1 MLTQLLAAQAQCQE
15 SGSSSGNNGESSK
28 TKDFLRMNPPIFTET
43 KKDEDPQD
51 YINALQKI
59 SRIMI
64 VTEIEA
70 ATFETHQLQ
79 SVANTWYESW
89 ELSQGEDA
97 PDATWD
103 EFTSTFLDHFMP
115 IEVREAKAEQ
125 FLKLKQ
131 NGRSVQ
137 DYYLEFISL
146 AKHAPNMVP
155 DMRARVRR
163 FVGGLDSHLYDGAN
177 IAAQNGGMT
186 ISKMVAF
193 VQGNET
199 RLKEEEALQK
209 EKDKEFNKRV
219 KSNGQSAIEDGYYK
233 ESDSIYSLN
242 IGVSLEPLI
251 GAIAAGNVMVL
262 KPSELA
268 PACSS
273 VLAKTIPTYLD
284 SKAIKVIEGDYSV
297 GQKLLQQKW
306 DKIFF
311 TGSTKVA
318 QIVMAAA
325 AKHLTPVTLELGGK
339 CPAIIDSLCSSWD
352 KNIAMKRILS
362 GKFGT
367 CAGQVCAGI
376 DYILVKKTFASE
388 LVQMI
393 KLAIPKMFGEN
404 PKESHSMSRI
414 VNKTHFLR
422 IKNLLDEPMVKAS
435 IIYGGSTDE
444 DNLYIEPTLLLDP
457 PVQAAIMTEEIFG
470 PLLPILTMDNIEDSI
485 EFINAKPKPLAIYAF
500 TKDEELKRKII
511 SRTSSGSV
519 VFNDTIIQYAADTL
533 PFGGV
538 GQSGFGR
545 YHGKFSFD
553 TFSHEKVVVR
563 RSFLTDIWFRYPPW
577 NDHKLQLF
585 RFGFR
590 YDYLSIV
597 LIALGL
603 KKA

>member
-1 MLTQLLAAQAQCQE
+1 MSECEKDLEVLRETFKSGKTREESWRRSQLKNLLRLLEEKEDDIFKALKQDLGKHQVEAYRDEIGTLVKSVNYALDGLKQWM
-15 SGSSSGNNGESSK
+15 SSK
-28 TKDFLRMNPPIFTET
+28 K
-43 KKDEDPQD
+43 
-51 YINALQKI
+51 
-59 SRIMI
+59 
-64 VTEIEA
+64 
-70 ATFETHQLQ
+70 
-79 SVANTWYESW
+79 
-89 ELSQGEDA
+89 
-97 PDATWD
+97 
-103 EFTSTFLDHFMP
+103 
-115 IEVREAKAEQ
+115 AK
-125 FLKLKQ
+125 L
-131 NGRSVQ
+131 
-137 DYYLEFISL
+137 
-146 AKHAPNMVP
+146 P
-155 DMRARVRR
+155 
-163 FVGGLDSHLYDGAN
+163 
-177 IAAQNGGMT
+177 IAAFPSSAELVPEPLGLVLI
-186 ISKMVAF
+186 ISSWNF
-193 VQGNET
+193 P
-199 RLKEEEALQK
+199 
-209 EKDKEFNKRV
+209 F
-219 KSNGQSAIEDGYYK
+219 
-233 ESDSIYSLN
+233 
-242 IGVSLEPLI
+242 GVSLEPLI

-339 CPAIIDSLCSSWD
+339 CPAIIDSLSSSWD
-352 KNIAMKRILS
+352 KN
-362 GKFGT
+362 
-367 CAGQVCAGI
+367 
-376 DYILVKKTFASE
+376 
-388 LVQMI
+388 VQMI
-393 KLAIPKMFGEN
+393 KFAIPKMFGEN

-500 TKDEELKRKII
+500 TKDEELRRKII

-585 RFGFR
+585 RVGFR

-597 LIALGL
+597 LITLGL

>member
-1 MLTQLLAAQAQCQE
+1 MSECEKDLEVLRETFKSGKTREESWRRSQLKNLLRLLEEKEDDIFKALKQDLGKHQVEAYRDEIGTLVKSVNYALDGLKQWM
-15 SGSSSGNNGESSK
+15 SSK
-28 TKDFLRMNPPIFTET
+28 K
-43 KKDEDPQD
+43 
-51 YINALQKI
+51 
-59 SRIMI
+59 
-64 VTEIEA
+64 
-70 ATFETHQLQ
+70 
-79 SVANTWYESW
+79 
-89 ELSQGEDA
+89 
-97 PDATWD
+97 
-103 EFTSTFLDHFMP
+103 
-115 IEVREAKAEQ
+115 AK
-125 FLKLKQ
+125 L
-131 NGRSVQ
+131 
-137 DYYLEFISL
+137 
-146 AKHAPNMVP
+146 P
-155 DMRARVRR
+155 
-163 FVGGLDSHLYDGAN
+163 
-177 IAAQNGGMT
+177 IAAFPSSAELVPEPLGLVLI
-186 ISKMVAF
+186 ISSWNF
-193 VQGNET
+193 P
-199 RLKEEEALQK
+199 
-209 EKDKEFNKRV
+209 F
-219 KSNGQSAIEDGYYK
+219 
-233 ESDSIYSLN
+233 
-242 IGVSLEPLI
+242 GVSLEPLI

-339 CPAIIDSLCSSWD
+339 CPAIIDSLSSSWD

-376 DYILVKKTFASE
+376 DYILVKKTFANE

-393 KLAIPKMFGEN
+393 KFAIPKMFGEN

-500 TKDEELKRKII
+500 TKDEELRRKII

-585 RFGFR
+585 RVGFR

-597 LIALGL
+597 LITLGL